1 MSRVTVDKATGA
13 LRVAGAKAFP
23 LGLSNPP
30 PLGGK
35 APNGLDA
42 FKEIADGGASF
53 IRTGRG
59 DWGPNR
65 LDEQLAAERAVLDA
79 AAAHGLHCWLYLG
92 ELPDLPPRAAGTQ
105 ASTREQMLTRVA
117 TTFKDHPGLGA
128 YKGVDEP
135 RNPFRGE
142 NWIRPAGLV
151 RAARRLKALDP
162 QHPLVIIQAPRS
174 TVAQL
179 APYRPAFDIT
189 GADIFPVAY
198 PPGEHSDLPNKD
210 ISVVGD
216 VTRKMVRAAG
226 GKPVWMTLQ
235 IAWSGTV
242 TSARKPNVVPRFP
255 TLHELRFMAY
265 EAIVCGARGLMFF
278 GGHLTQVSRPAD
290 AEAGWNWTFWEQV
303 LRPLLQELS
312 STAIGPALVAR
323 GREAAGQ
330 VERQG
335 RRSADPAGRPLP
347 LRARRPARRGHEPRR
362 LHGPAQEAERA
373 AAHRRTGA
381 VRVRTGAA
389 AASDRRG
396 PPGVQVGE
404 RRRWR
409 IPRLARIARRPRLPF
424 LALMNRCAWVPED
437 DPLYVA
443 YHDEEWGIPVRDE
456 RALFELLNLE
466 GAQAGLSWSTILRK
480 REGYRNAFAGWEI
493 EAIARFGERDVERL
507 LGDAGIV
514 RHRGKI
520 ESVID
525 ERARDARARRAALGA
540 ALVVRRRRAAR

>member
-35 APNGLDA
+35 APNGVDGL
-42 FKEIADGGASF
+42 KEVADGGATF

-65 LDEQLAAERAVLDA
+65 LEEQLAAERAVLDA

-117 TTFKDHPGLGA
+117 ATFKDHPGLGA

-189 GADIFPVAY
+189 GADIFPIAY
-198 PPGEHSDLPNKD
+198 PPGEHSDLANKD

-242 TSARKPNVVPRFP
+242 TSARKPNVVPALPDAARAA
-255 TLHELRFMAY
+255 LHGLSGDRLRRARADVLRRPPDAGLPPGRRGGGLELDVLGAGAAAAAPGALLDGGRA
-265 EAIVCGARGLMFF
+265 GARG
-278 GGHLTQVSRPAD
+278 
-290 AEAGWNWTFWEQV
+290 
-303 LRPLLQELS
+303 
-312 STAIGPALVAR
+312 R
-323 GREAAGQ
+323 GREAA
-330 VERQG
+330 
-335 RRSADPAGRPLP
+335 RSS
-347 LRARRPARRGHEPRR
+347 RAPR
-362 LHGPAQEAERA
+362 
-373 AAHRRTGA
+373 T
-381 VRVRTGAA
+381 
-389 AASDRRG
+389 S
-396 PPGVQVGE
+396 
-404 RRRWR
+404 
-409 IPRLARIARRPRLPF
+409 
-424 LALMNRCAWVPED
+424 RC
-437 DPLYVA
+437 
-443 YHDEEWGIPVRDE
+443 
-456 RALFELLNLE
+456 
-466 GAQAGLSWSTILRK
+466 
-480 REGYRNAFAGWEI
+480 
-493 EAIARFGERDVERL
+493 
-507 LGDAGIV
+507 
-514 RHRGKI
+514 
-520 ESVID
+520 
-525 ERARDARARRAALGA
+525 
-540 ALVVRRRRAAR
+540 